1 MNINMREWENPFKA
15 KKADQPNQ
23 TTTKPN
29 PSYIMDDRNY
39 YRQLTNHN
47 LIQEAKYKPTAELS
61 KVLAERLLAEM
72 EKRRREME
80 E

>member
-1 MNINMREWENPFKA
+1 MSNEANIDLTEWENPLKA
-15 KKADQPNQ
+15 NQ